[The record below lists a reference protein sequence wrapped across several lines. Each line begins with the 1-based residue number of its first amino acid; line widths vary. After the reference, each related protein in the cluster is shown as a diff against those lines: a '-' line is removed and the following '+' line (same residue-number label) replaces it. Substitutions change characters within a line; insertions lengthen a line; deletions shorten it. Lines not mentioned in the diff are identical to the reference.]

1 MGAVLSQSEIDQLL
15 ADMNSEPEK
24 FEAPDPAAKRYENIK
39 EYNFARPPKFN
50 KEQLRTLEVI
60 FDNYARSV
68 TSFLTAHLRTSV
80 SMDVF
85 KAEQVTYGE
94 FSDQL
99 QTHIILALVD
109 FLPLEGTIVI
119 NMSAEIGF
127 AIIDRVLGGAGVGI
141 KTLREFSEIEKVLLK
156 RVLTQMT
163 QYLTGAWENVIELKP
178 RLDKIETNAQFAQI
192 ISPNEMISLVTLNIR
207 VGDVEGYINFAIPH
221 VVVKPVIER
230 LNLRYWFVSNN
241 DGHVEVDYKQD
252 VENNIEEAR
261 LQIKAIIGKSLISVD
276 EFIDLQIGDVIQL
289 DSFVDSDIEV
299 RIGNLH
305 KFYAKPGIVKNKKAV
320 QITEIIGRG
329 KE

>member
-15 ADMNSEPEK
+15 ADMNTEPEK
-24 FEAPDPAAKRYENIK
+24 FENPSAVKSLDNIK

-50 KEQLRTLEVI
+50 KEHLRTLEVI
-60 FDNYARSV
+60 FDNYARNV
-68 TSFLTAHLRTSV
+68 TGFLTAHLRANV
-80 SMDVF
+80 SMEVF

-109 FLPLEGTIVI
+109 FLPLDGTIVI

-127 AIIDRVLGGAGVGI
+127 AIIDRVLGGSGVGI

-156 RVLTQMT
+156 RILTQMT
-163 QYLTGAWENVIELKP
+163 QYLIGAWENVVDLKP
-178 RLDKIETNAQFAQI
+178 KLDKIETNAQFAQI
-192 ISPNEMISLVTLNIR
+192 ISPNEMISLVTLNIK

-230 LNLRYWFVSNN
+230 LNLRYWFVTPESQNEDDHRN
-241 DGHVEVDYKQD
+241 D
-252 VENNIEEAR
+252 VETNIQDAS
-261 LQIKAIIGKSLISVD
+261 LQVKAVIGKSLITVD
-276 EFIDLQIGDVIQL
+276 EFIDLQVGDVIQL
-289 DSFVDSDIEV
+289 DSFVDQDIEIRV
-299 RIGNLH
+299 GNLH
-305 KFYAKPGIVKNKKAV
+305 KFNAKPGIVKSKKAI
-320 QITEIIGRG
+320 QITDIIGRG

>member
-15 ADMNSEPEK
+15 ADMNQEPEK
-24 FEAPDPAAKRYENIK
+24 FENPSAVKSIDNIK

-50 KEQLRTLEVI
+50 KEHLRTLEVI
-60 FDNYARSV
+60 FDNYARNV
-68 TSFLTAHLRTSV
+68 TGFLTAHLRATV
-80 SMDVF
+80 AMEVF

-109 FLPLEGTIVI
+109 FLPLDGTIVI

-127 AIIDRVLGGAGVGI
+127 AIIDRVLGGSGVGI

-156 RVLTQMT
+156 RILTQMT
-163 QYLTGAWENVIELKP
+163 QYLIGAWENVVDLKP
-178 RLDKIETNAQFAQI
+178 KLDKIETNAQFAQI

-230 LNLRYWFVSNN
+230 LNLRYWFVTPESQY
-241 DGHVEVDYKQD
+241 DDDHKSD
-252 VENNIEEAR
+252 VETNIQDAT
-261 LQIKAIIGKSLISVD
+261 LQIKAVIGKSIISVD
-276 EFIDLQIGDVIQL
+276 EFIDLQVGDVIQL
-289 DSFVDSDIEV
+289 DSFVDQDIEIRV
-299 RIGNLH
+299 GNLH
-305 KFYAKPGIVKNKKAV
+305 KFNAKPGIVKHKKAI
-320 QITEIIGRG
+320 QITEILGRS

>member
-15 ADMNSEPEK
+15 ADMNQEPEK
-24 FEAPDPAAKRYENIK
+24 FENPNAVKAFENIK

-50 KEQLRTLEVI
+50 KEHLRTLEVI
-60 FDNYARSV
+60 FDNYARNV
-68 TSFLTAHLRTSV
+68 TGFLTAHLRATV
-80 SMDVF
+80 SMEVF

-109 FLPLEGTIVI
+109 FLPLDGTIVI

-127 AIIDRVLGGAGVGI
+127 AIIDRVLGGSGVGI

-156 RVLTQMT
+156 RILTQMT
-163 QYLTGAWENVIELKP
+163 QYLTSAWENVVDLKP
-178 RLDKIETNAQFAQI
+178 KLDKIETNAQFAQI

-230 LNLRYWFVSNN
+230 LNLRYWFVTPESQN
-241 DGHVEVDYKQD
+241 DEDHKTD
-252 VENNIEEAR
+252 VETNIQDAT
-261 LQIKAIIGKSLISVD
+261 LQVKAVIGKSQISVD
-276 EFIDLQIGDVIQL
+276 EFIDLQVGDVIQL
-289 DSFVDSDIEV
+289 DSFVDQDIEI

-305 KFYAKPGIVKNKKAV
+305 KFNAKPGIVKAKKAI
-320 QITEIIGRG
+320 QITEIIGRS

>member
-15 ADMNSEPEK
+15 ADISSEPDK
-24 FEAPDPAAKRYENIK
+24 FEVPPTMVKDNIK

-68 TSFLTAHLRTSV
+68 TGFLTAHLRTTV
-80 SMDVF
+80 SMEVF

-109 FLPLEGTIVI
+109 FLPLDGTIVI
-119 NMSAEIGF
+119 NMSAEVGF
-127 AIIDRVLGGAGVGI
+127 AIIDRVLGGSGVGM
-141 KTLREFSEIEKVLLK
+141 KNLREFSEIEKVLLK

-163 QYLTGAWENVIELKP
+163 QYLIGAWENVVELKP
-178 RLDKIETNAQFAQI
+178 KLDKIETNSQFAQI
-192 ISPNEMISLVTLNIR
+192 IPPNEMISLVTLNIT

-221 VVVKPVIER
+221 MVVKPVIER
-230 LNLRYWFVSNN
+230 LNLRYWFVANN
-241 DGHVEVDYKQD
+241 DGHIDGDYEAD
-252 VENNIEEAR
+252 VERSIEEAN
-261 LQIKAIIGKSLISVD
+261 LEIKAIIGKSKITVD
-276 EFIDLQIGDVIQL
+276 EFIDLQIGDIIQL

-299 RIGNLH
+299 NVGNLH
-305 KFYAKPGIVKNKKAV
+305 KFYAKPGIMKNKKAV
-320 QITEIIGRG
+320 QITEIVGRG